1 MTKTS
6 KSQLEAIKRYNTGSK
21 YIQLKFTPNQIAE
34 YNRIALYCGENDLSL
49 QGYIKSLIKA
59 DLDGKGISYPIDIN
73 TSDMDKWLIVK
84 SGRCTFNRI

>member
-6 KSQLEAIKRYNTGSK
+6 KSQLEAIKKYNRGSK

-34 YNRIALYCGENDLSL
+34 YNRIALYCDKNDLSL

-59 DLDGKGISYPIDIN
+59 DLDGKGISYPNDIN
-73 TSDMDKWLIVK
+73 TNDMDK
-84 SGRCTFNRI
+84 